1 MIDEDE
7 QMEWE
12 PCAAIKPDTGCSGM
26 TSNQAD
32 QVFVVPDTNIFLSSL
47 ICIKDVIA
55 KGIFTAL
62 SLPVFKVP
70 FCFRYFNRPTWTS
83 YPVPFLEPGYYIK
96 IPYMVLQEL
105 DKLKNKENDTVSQ
118 MATRAIH
125 YIYENMKDDNQ
136 SRFTGN
142 FMQNYMQMRIESY
155 KK

>member
-1 MIDEDE
+1 
-7 QMEWE
+7 
-12 PCAAIKPDTGCSGM
+12 
-26 TSNQAD
+26 
-32 QVFVVPDTNIFLSSL
+32 
-47 ICIKDVIA
+47 
-55 KGIFTAL
+55 
-62 SLPVFKVP
+62 
-70 FCFRYFNRPTWTS
+70 
-83 YPVPFLEPGYYIK
+83 
-96 IPYMVLQEL
+96 MVLQEL